1 MLKCLIALTSL
12 FSVAAAAQP
21 VWTWVDDEGRRH
33 YSDRPAEGATRI
45 EVSAPQTFEGAAP
58 APASPSSGAQAAQQ
72 TVTYT
77 TFEIL
82 SPAPQETLS
91 NTGSTMTVELATVPA
106 LQPAHRIEV
115 EYDGERLP
123 LSTRSLAITVTD
135 VFRGEH
141 TLGAVIVNAGGAE
154 IARAGP
160 GTFFVQ
166 QTSGQAPQPQTV
178 QPARPQTTRPPTA
191 PPPRPQPRPN

>member
-12 FSVAAAAQP
+12 FSAAAVAQP

-33 YSDRPAEGATRI
+33 YSDRPVEGATRI
-45 EVSAPQTFEGAAP
+45 ELSAPQTFEGAVP

-72 TVTYT
+72 TVGYT

-82 SPAPQETLS
+82 SPAPQETLF

-106 LQPAHRIEV
+106 LRPAHRIEV

-141 TLGAVIVNAGGAE
+141 TLGAVIVDAGGAQ
-154 IARAGP
+154 IARAAP
-160 GTFFVQ
+160 VTFFVQ
-166 QTSGQAPQPQTV
+166 QTSSQQPAPQTV
-178 QPARPQTTRPPTA
+178 SPAFPPTRPPVTR
-191 PPPRPQPRPN
+191 PRQGGN